1 MLNENEVFDRIRC
14 ITGPDEGFGY
24 EEGDNETLFVIQET
38 SIKNRYKFF
47 VIDKDLNYVK
57 LIVTSE
63 LDQEKTFDK
72 MKEQLTLKLSPFI
85 YNGLITTIKEEKSG
99 ESE

>member
-47 VIDKDLNYVK
+47 VIDKDLNYV
-57 LIVTSE
+57 
-63 LDQEKTFDK
+63 
-72 MKEQLTLKLSPFI
+72 
-85 YNGLITTIKEEKSG
+85 IKESNTKSCPKCSNKNNIDAEFCG
-99 ESE
+99 NKAYYGLNVNKNVVLNIRIA